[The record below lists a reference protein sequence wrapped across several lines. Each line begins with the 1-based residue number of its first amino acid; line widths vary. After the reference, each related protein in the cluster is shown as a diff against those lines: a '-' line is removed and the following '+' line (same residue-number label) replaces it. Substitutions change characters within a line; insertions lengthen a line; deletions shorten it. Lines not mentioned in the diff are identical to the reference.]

1 MPYVRRREIRGQLIH
16 VFLLALSFTLL
27 GHVIWKN
34 RELIHDVFGR
44 KLDLRL
50 LALAFACYFVAKLL
64 TFVRW
69 FWLVRAIEPSFRFD
83 VALLLGFIGNLFNL
97 LIPGAVGGDLV
108 KAAYLAKMDV
118 HKTAAI
124 GSMAIDRLIGLLG
137 LFIVA
142 ATAGACIGSHSPLEI
157 QRLVMIVC
165 AAMVAGAVGLVFLF
179 SPLFN
184 RVCSRLPLPPGRI
197 ASIVTDLGAMS
208 TIYRNRPGVIA
219 ASLSIS
225 LVIQGIFT
233 LSFYLIGMTLVPDRL
248 PSLGQH
254 LLIAPLIFFTMAVPL
269 PFGAIGLGEEVSEQL
284 FMLVAHPGG
293 ALVLIGFRV
302 LMYGGA
308 LISAA
313 VYALNVHQIDGWN
326 IPAQAS
332 RLAPATT
339 DLAGA
344 ERTG

>member
-1 MPYVRRREIRGQLIH
+1 MPNVRRHAIRNQVIH
-16 VFLLALSFTLL
+16 VFLLALSLTLL

-34 RELIHDVFGR
+34 QRLIHEVFGR

-50 LALAFACYFVAKLL
+50 LALGFACYFVAKLL

-108 KAAYLAKMDV
+108 KAAYLARMDV

-137 LFIVA
+137 LFVVA
-142 ATAGACIGSHSPLEI
+142 ASAGAGIWSEAPLDI
-157 QRLVMIVC
+157 QRLIAIVC
-165 AAMVAGAVGLVFLF
+165 LATVSGALGLLFLF

-184 RVCSRLPLPPGRI
+184 QVCSRLPLPPGRV
-197 ASIVTDLGAMS
+197 AAIVTDLGAMS
-208 TIYRNRPGVIA
+208 SIYRNRPGLIA

-225 LVIQGIFT
+225 LLIQGIFT
-233 LSFYLIGMTLVPDRL
+233 LSFYLIGKTLVPDGL

-293 ALVLIGFRV
+293 ALVLIGFHV

-308 LISAA
+308 VISAA
-313 VYALNVHQIDGWN
+313 VYALNVRQINGWN
-326 IPAQAS
+326 IPTPAS
-332 RLAPATT
+332 RLASAT
-339 DLAGA
+339 AGLVSA
-344 ERTG
+344 ERMG